1 MRRRGQPAPHRR
13 TDANR
18 IRQAVA
24 ERDPDPVDVTVLI
37 GVCTTRAG
45 QTSTY
50 WATSLAWTLAEQ
62 RSVTLVDC
70 DMEGGTI
77 ADLLYLSIADRSIG
91 NCFGDRPARAAD
103 VAEQAVTVPQRPHLQ
118 VVPGLRSSY
127 GYEVSDCLRRVG
139 PAIAALSSD
148 VVIADLGHPLAHPGL
163 RSPRTSAEAISS
175 IFHRVF
181 VVIRDEPALVARSIN
196 VLRAARPSHGEIV
209 ICRQRSRAH
218 HRSIFETI
226 ERELPE
232 LPVRDGWRWD
242 EAAATRMGDSGVPMA
257 LPGVSQEL
265 QL

>member
-1 MRRRGQPAPHRR
+1 MSL
-13 TDANR
+13 
-18 IRQAVA
+18 
-24 ERDPDPVDVTVLI
+24 LI

-50 WATSLAWTLAEQ
+50 WATSLAWSLAEQ

-103 VAEQAVTVPQRPHLQ
+103 VEEQAVAVPQRPNLR

-127 GYEVSDCLRRVG
+127 GYEISDCLRRVG
-139 PAIAALSSD
+139 PAIAAVNSD

-181 VVIRDEPALVARSIN
+181 IVIRDEPALVARSIN
-196 VLRAARPSHGEIV
+196 VLRTARPSHGEIV

-218 HRSIFETI
+218 QRSIVETI

-232 LPVRDGWRWD
+232 LPVRDVWHWD
-242 EAAATRMGDSGVPMA
+242 EGAATRMGDSGVPVG
-257 LPGVSQEL
+257 LPGVAQEL